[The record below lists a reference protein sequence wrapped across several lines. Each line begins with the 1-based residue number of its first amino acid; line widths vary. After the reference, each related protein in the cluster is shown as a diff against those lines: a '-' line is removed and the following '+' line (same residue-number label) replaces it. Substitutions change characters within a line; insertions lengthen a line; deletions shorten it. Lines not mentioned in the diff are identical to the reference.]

1 MATFNK
7 ILTKAIL
14 QEYTP
19 AANYTKKEVL
29 VAVY

>member
-7 ILTKAIL
+7 VLIKAIL
-14 QEYTP
+14 QEYAQ
-19 AANYTKKEVL
+19 AAKYTKKEVL